1 MVPVPAKEPTEPVGR
16 ARVRRPASPS
26 LLVGLLPPVAGGA
39 ASRGAAFPAG
49 RRERF
54 YVAAPATS
62 RTWAARR
69 DRPSRKGARSRAT
82 PSTGSP
88 ATAPRPGPGPPSSG
102 PPGRSTRGSRRKST
116 ALPAG
121 LSPAAKPPGERQ
133 HPRAHGGGAHQ
144 HEPDGLRQARQ
155 ARGRHT
161 DGVWGHPG
169 GGLRGGGFRSEPRG
183 GSQRGQGHGGHG
195 GHEGQQEARRPQP
208 AVAVSARLP
217 GVELHQSP
225 AWRAALRGRS
235 GRRAVTRRVGRR
247 PGRRCGTR
255 GKGQRG
261 RERAAQ
267 QGREIAPPREPRRT
281 RQRSHQ

>member
-16 ARVRRPASPS
+16 GRVRRPASPS
-26 LLVGLLPPVAGGA
+26 LLVGLLSPVAGGA

-49 RRERF
+49 RRECF

-82 PSTGSP
+82 PGTGSP

-144 HEPDGLRQARQ
+144 HEPDRLRQARQARQ

-183 GSQRGQGHGGHG
+183 GSQRGQGHGGH
-195 GHEGQQEARRPQP
+195 EGQQEARRPQP

-225 AWRAALRGRS
+225 RVESSVARPVRKTRSYSPGGEEARPSMWYAGKGSARPRA
-235 GRRAVTRRVGRR
+235 RR
-247 PGRRCGTR
+247 PAR
-255 GKGQRG
+255 
-261 RERAAQ
+261 
-267 QGREIAPPREPRRT
+267 PRNRPT
-281 RQRSHQ
+281 A